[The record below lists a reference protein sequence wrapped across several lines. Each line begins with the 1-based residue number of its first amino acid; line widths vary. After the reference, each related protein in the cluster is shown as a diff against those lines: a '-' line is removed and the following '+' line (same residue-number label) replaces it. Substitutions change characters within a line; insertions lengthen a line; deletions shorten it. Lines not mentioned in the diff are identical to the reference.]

1 MATHQVQQPRVVAA
15 IVLLRL
21 GASALDRLDGRHVER
36 PIARQFSHVIE
47 DKKRSSHDLVTSG
60 IYSIVRHPS
69 YAGFYWFAVF
79 CCEICILRICFVL
92 TNAIKLG

>member
-1 MATHQVQQPRVVAA
+1 MGGVATHQVQQPRVVAA

-47 DKKRSSHDLVTSG
+47 DLLRLGLEQFLLSDLLGDFLQSEKRRDALA
-60 IYSIVRHPS
+60 IVAAR
-69 YAGFYWFAVF
+69 
-79 CCEICILRICFVL
+79 RQVL
-92 TNAIKLG
+92 GQ